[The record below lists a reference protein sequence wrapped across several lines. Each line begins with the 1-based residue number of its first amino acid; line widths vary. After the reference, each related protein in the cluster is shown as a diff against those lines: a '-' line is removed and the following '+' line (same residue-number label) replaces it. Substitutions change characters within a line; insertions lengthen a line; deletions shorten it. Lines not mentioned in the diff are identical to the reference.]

1 MKKRTAFGI
10 IILLVLIILFLLG
23 RDYYAHHHTPKGGQ
37 AQTNVSQEATG
48 QGSQNSSDTQTDTQ
62 NQTVQN
68 EQQTADAGTE
78 QAKETALAHAG
89 LTSENVTFI
98 KAKKS
103 KDDGK
108 TEYEIEFVTAD
119 TKYDYE
125 IDADTYKIT
134 DFESEPVEQVRRYE
148 TAQGIISP
156 EAAKAA
162 ALAALNLQADS
173 AVLVKIELDFD
184 DGSYEYEAEY
194 FADGVICSCE
204 INAAT
209 GEVVKIE
216 RETVKG

>member
-37 AQTNVSQEATG
+37 AQTNTSQEAAS
-48 QGSQNSSDTQTDTQ
+48 QGSQSGSDAQADQ
-62 NQTVQN
+62 NK
-68 EQQTADAGTE
+68 QQTADSGTE
-78 QAKETALAHAG
+78 QAKEAALAHTG
-89 LTSENVTFI
+89 LSAEDVTFI

-125 IDADTYKIT
+125 IDADTYSIT
-134 DFESEPVEQVRRYE
+134 DVEFEPVEQVGRYE

-156 EAAKAA
+156 EEAKSA
-162 ALAALNLQADS
+162 ALTALNLQKDS
-173 AVLVKIELDFD
+173 AVLIKIELDFD
-184 DGSYEYEAEY
+184 DGGYEYDVEY
-194 FADGVICSCE
+194 FDGGVVCSCE
-204 INAAT
+204 IAAET

>member
-23 RDYYAHHHTPKGGQ
+23 RDYYAHHHIPKGGQ
-37 AQTNVSQEATG
+37 AQTSTSQEAAS
-48 QGSQNSSDTQTDTQ
+48 QGSQNGSGTQTDQ
-62 NQTVQN
+62 NAQS
-68 EQQTADAGTE
+68 QTANSGLE

-89 LTSENVTFI
+89 LTSEGVTFI

-125 IDADTYKIT
+125 IDADTYNIT
-134 DFESEPVEQVRRYE
+134 DVEFEPVEQTGRYE

-156 EAAKAA
+156 EDAKSA
-162 ALAALNLQADS
+162 ALTALNLQAEN

-184 DGSYEYEAEY
+184 DGSYEYDVEY
-194 FADGVICSCE
+194 FDGGVVCSCE
-204 INAAT
+204 INAAN